1 MLAGGVVGPP
11 LFFAVFAVTSLVP
24 PAGYDPLRHTVSAF
38 ALGAYGWVQT
48 VSFLLTGGLVLAFA
62 FGMRQVFARDGGGRL
77 VAVVVGLVGV
87 GLVGSG
93 IFAADPVSAG
103 ATAAAPYPPGVPFTE
118 ERTVHGVLHDIF
130 GFPVFVGLPVAC
142 GVVAYRLAAARRRGW
157 AVYSAG
163 TAVVFVTGFALTSM
177 ALAPVV
183 LPPVGGLLQR
193 LTLAAGLAW
202 LAALAAYLL
211 RSAPAGTSTRP
222 HPRRSLPRL

>member
-11 LFFAVFAVTSLVP
+11 LFIAVFAVTSLVP
-24 PAGYDPLRHTVSAF
+24 PAGYDPLRHAVSAF

-118 ERTVHGVLHDIF
+118 ERTVPGVLHDLF
-130 GFPVFVGLPVAC
+130 GVPSSWAC
-142 GVVAYRLAAARRRGW
+142 LSRAAWSRTGW
-157 AVYSAG
+157 
-163 TAVVFVTGFALTSM
+163 
-177 ALAPVV
+177 
-183 LPPVGGLLQR
+183 LPP
-193 LTLAAGLAW
+193 AAGGG
-202 LAALAAYLL
+202 
-211 RSAPAGTSTRP
+211 PSTR
-222 HPRRSLPRL
+222 RALPRCS